1 MTDSEFKRI
10 LSNPDK
16 LSGPYL
22 FFGEEELIKSRYA
35 EMLAAAV
42 CGEDTFSRTVLDGDS
57 TSPGELEAAVAAFPM
72 MSERNFVHLRAAPVS
87 SWKDA
92 QLSEYI
98 AVFGRAKDYPQT
110 VLLVTADASADF
122 GNVARNKPNT
132 LYKKLSAVLE
142 TVQFD
147 RKGGAQLRRWV
158 ERHFT
163 AAGVPFGYNTADARN
178 RTANAR

>member
-22 FFGEEELIKSRYA
+22 FFGEEELVKSRYA

-42 CGEDTFSRTVLDGDS
+42 CGEETFSRTVLDGDS

-98 AVFGRAKDYPQT
+98 AVFGRAKDYPQNG
-110 VLLVTADASADF
+110 ASRYGGRIGGF
-122 GNVARNKPNT
+122 
-132 LYKKLSAVLE
+132 
-142 TVQFD
+142 
-147 RKGGAQLRRWV
+147 RKRG
-158 ERHFT
+158 EE
-163 AAGVPFGYNTADARN
+163 
-178 RTANAR
+178 